1 MREMTKSLF
10 FSFNILIFIEIVILN
25 GDGCDK
31 VGQWSCWSPCSHSC
45 GFNGTRE
52 RSRQLLNNYCT
63 DEDRKKFM
71 LEEIVSCKT
80 VCCPVNCIYS
90 WGAWSSCKGCG
101 SKGEQTSL
109 RVISQNAKCGGTCNV
124 PSSRKRTCDTG
135 K

>member
-1 MREMTKSLF
+1 MKYLF
-10 FSFNILIFIEIVILN
+10 GLLTFLTLVEKAELWFL
-25 GDGCDK
+25 CPDK
-31 VGQWSCWSPCSHSC
+31 DCQVSSWTSWTSCSASC
-45 GFNGTRE
+45 GNSGRKS
-52 RSRQLLNNYCT
+52 RSRHVT
-63 DEDRKKFM
+63 RKQECSGKHCPR
-71 LEEIVSCKT
+71 LSESTGCNR

-101 SKGEQTSL
+101 SNGEQTSL